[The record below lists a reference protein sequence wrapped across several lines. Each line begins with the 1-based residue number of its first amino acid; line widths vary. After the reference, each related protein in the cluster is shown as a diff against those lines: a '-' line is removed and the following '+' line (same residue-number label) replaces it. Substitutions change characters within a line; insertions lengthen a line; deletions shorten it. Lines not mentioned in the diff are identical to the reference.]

1 MADFPALRPTERT
14 LNMGEVPI
22 KTYRAL
28 NGAVVRRAFGNLR
41 YNYELTLTFQNVKE
55 KDVSAIWIHYQDN
68 FNALNGFNLPATI
81 FSGYNTDTATRPNEG
96 FLSRIAG
103 VATITGVSSGT
114 PPIKWYYTQPPQ
126 IESVYR
132 DISTVQVQLS
142 GNLNYSA

>member
-41 YNYELTLTFQNVKE
+41 YNYELTLTFGNIKE
-55 KDVSAIWIHYQDN
+55 KELCLIWNHYQDN
-68 FNALNGFNLPATI
+68 LNALSGFNLPTSI
-81 FSGYNTDTATRPNEG
+81 FSGYNSDATVGRTNEG
-96 FLSRIAG
+96 FLSRITAL
-103 VATITGVSSGT
+103 TS
-114 PPIKWYYTQPPQ
+114 IKWYYTQPPQ
-126 IESVYR
+126 IESVYLN
-132 DISTVQVQLS
+132 ISNVQVQLS